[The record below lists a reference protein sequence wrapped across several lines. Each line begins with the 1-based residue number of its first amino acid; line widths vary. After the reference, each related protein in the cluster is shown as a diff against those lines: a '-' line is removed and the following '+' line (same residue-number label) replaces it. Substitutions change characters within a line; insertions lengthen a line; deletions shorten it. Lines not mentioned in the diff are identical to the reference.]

1 MGMLHLNS
9 SSNYL
14 MSQVKKIGYLGPYS
28 CELERTVF
36 YNMVHV
42 VLQQFPQHVQF
53 LKHPGTLK
61 HQQH

>member
-14 MSQVKKIGYLGPYS
+14 MSQVKKIGCLGPES
-28 CELERTVF
+28 TVF

-42 VLQQFPQHVQF
+42 VLQQFPQQVQF